1 MPVVVRNTTKFR
13 GMAVSRWIRTAVF
26 FCLSVFCAHGFA
38 QESAAQP
45 PAAAEAAQPAAA
57 AAEDPA
63 KQPAAAPE
71 NVTASCL
78 QQVLAEQQLTRTL
91 RELREPLPYPDKNEA
106 ARLRRDYTKLL
117 SDGFSNAADTKKIQD
132 YLAWSLLR
140 VTESDFIE
148 NPDNIQQMLK
158 DIEADVQRAGGNVGN
173 PANQL
178 TARRKFCAEVLTLC
192 KKLLTN
198 NFDSRVSSVSIMK
211 VLYEVRAVPGSA
223 AAKLY
228 PDALAAL
235 LEVLGT
241 KEQPDSIKVFAASAL
256 RNVLRNCDV
265 IETEQF
271 RICDAI
277 AVELARNCTQS
288 AYQQTL
294 LETLF
299 DIRKARKTVGGAEPT
314 AMKSFAAVLNDRSRP
329 IEVRCL
335 AAMGVGRGAFDNQMR
350 LDPLAWKIS
359 QLAGDA
365 AVEFNRS
372 PGDPKWPA
380 CGASLIFAYRHVSNE
395 EATAPLAERKGL
407 LNRSGASAPSKL
419 IAESAPL
426 VKVVGLKL
434 IQNSD
439 QFASDDVRPLA
450 EWIQANKP
458 DSLKWDD
465 KADELSP

>member
-13 GMAVSRWIRTAVF
+13 GITVSRWFRTAVF
-26 FCLSVFCAHGFA
+26 CCVSSLSADGFG
-38 QESAAQP
+38 QESPAQP
-45 PAAAEAAQPAAA
+45 PAAAEQPAS
-57 AAEDPA
+57 
-63 KQPAAAPE
+63 APE
-71 NVTASCL
+71 EPARQPTGSQESVSASCL

-106 ARLRRDYTKLL
+106 SRLRRDYTKLL
-117 SDGFSNAADTKKIQD
+117 SDGFSNAADTKKVQD
-132 YLAWSLLR
+132 YLAWLLLR

-148 NPDNIQQMLK
+148 NPGNIQQMLK
-158 DIEADVQRAGGNVGN
+158 DVEADVQRAGGNIGN

-178 TARRKFCAEVLTLC
+178 TARKKFCAEVLTLC

-198 NFDSRVSSVSIMK
+198 NFDSRVSGVSIIK
-211 VLYEVRAVPGSA
+211 VLYEVRPVPGGA

-235 LEVLGT
+235 LDVLGA
-241 KEQPDSIKVFAASAL
+241 KEQPDSVKVFAASAL

-277 AVELARNCTQS
+277 AVELDRNCTQS

-335 AAMGVGRGAFDNQMR
+335 AAMGVGRGAFDNQMQ

-380 CGASLIFAYRHVSNE
+380 CGASLIFAYRHVTNE
-395 EATAPLAERKGL
+395 EATASLADRKGL

-434 IQNSD
+434 IQNSE

-458 DSLKWDD
+458 ENLKWDD
-465 KADELSP
+465 KAAELSP